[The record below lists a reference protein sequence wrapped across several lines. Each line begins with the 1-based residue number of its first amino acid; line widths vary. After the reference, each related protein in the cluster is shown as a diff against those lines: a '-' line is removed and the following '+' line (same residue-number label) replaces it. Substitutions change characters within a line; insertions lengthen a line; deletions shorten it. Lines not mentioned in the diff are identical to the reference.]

1 MDTEDKIYIPIEDVS
16 LTSALFG
23 QYDENIRVI
32 EDEINVRVSM
42 ESDNIVISG
51 EEEAASLAGT
61 VINRLILRR

>member
-16 LTSALFG
+16 LISALFG

-42 ESDNIVISG
+42 EADNIVITG

-61 VINRLILRR
+61 VINRLIIL